1 MTKPTRVKPSSARVH
16 FCKDVTCVGMMKHDV
31 NANDCCNQ
39 DMVEDETMRT
49 SSLWHT
55 IAEFRRIRRRTAK
68 QADRRIEAMQN
79 DDDIQKRL
87 LVRNIIGLETNR
99 DRAERRKRV
108 RNSTLAVLPTQEHQW
123 EERKP
128 QDPALLAQIY
138 AKCSRISPQRARNI
152 GIDCAAQ
159 VQQYQHLSLSTQ
171 SNQRIIGVLLLSSS
185 IKGKNG

>member
-1 MTKPTRVKPSSARVH
+1 MTKPSTRVKPSSARVQ
-16 FCKDVTCVGMMKHDV
+16 FCEDVTCVGMMRHDV

-55 IAEFRRIRRRTAK
+55 RAEFRRIRRRTAK
-68 QADRRIEAMQN
+68 QADRIEAMQN

-87 LVRNIIGLETNR
+87 LVRNIIGLESNR
-99 DRAERRKRV
+99 DRAQRRNRV
-108 RNSTLAVLPTQEHQW
+108 RNSTLAVLLPQEHQW

-128 QDPALLAQIY
+128 QDPALLAQVY
-138 AKCSRISPQRARNI
+138 AKCSRISSQRARNI

-171 SNQRIIGVLLLSSS
+171 SNQHIIGVLLLSSS
-185 IKGKNG
+185 IKAKNG